1 MRGDTRNKTMNRN
14 RHTCKRKYRDTD
26 TQPHRHTDIHAYRP
40 FHEFIFFV
48 LGGIFCARTRQI
60 FSKYF
65 CVHLLV
71 SKTKGEKTYLQDKDR
86 PPSVSVKISL
96 SLFSSVKHCLPLN
109 KCQQNTKPCQLHKY
123 IACKDNVILAGFTR
137 VSGNKTGNSIW
148 RQGQAINM
156 IHGSGRESRMLG
168 AEGVMDSRRFA

>member
-1 MRGDTRNKTMNRN
+1 MWLDPFKSSFSLSWGD
-14 RHTCKRKYRDTD
+14 
-26 TQPHRHTDIHAYRP
+26 
-40 FHEFIFFV
+40 
-48 LGGIFCARTRQI
+48 FCARTRQI

-65 CVHLLV
+65 CFPLLV
-71 SKTKGEKTYLQDKDR
+71 SKKKGEKTYLQDKDR

-96 SLFSSVKHCLPLN
+96 SLYASVKHCLPLN
-109 KCQQNTKPCQLHKY
+109 KCQQNTRPCQLHKY